1 MDGYPQ
7 APTAPAAP
15 RPLTTTLP
23 GQLVSIGARVD
34 LRREQ
39 VVVEIERY
47 RIQGALHL
55 PAEGYRSRL
64 SDYMNQRETEFLPMS
79 DCKITTLETHQER
92 SVPFMLVARRHVRL
106 IAPLDEAEDQIA

>member
-1 MDGYPQ
+1 
-7 APTAPAAP
+7 
-15 RPLTTTLP
+15 
-23 GQLVSIGARVD
+23 VD

-64 SDYMNQRETEFLPMS
+64 SDYMNQRETEFLPMT
-79 DCKITTLETHQER
+79 DCTITTLDSGQER
-92 SVPFMLVARRHVRL
+92 ETPFLLVARRHVRL
-106 IAPLDEAEDQIA
+106 ISPVDAAEDRID

>member
-1 MDGYPQ
+1 M
-7 APTAPAAP
+7 
-15 RPLTTTLP
+15 
-23 GQLVSIGARVD
+23 D

-64 SDYMNQRETEFLPMS
+64 SDYMNQRETEFLPMT
-79 DCKITTLETHQER
+79 DCTVTTLDTDQER
-92 SVPFMLVARRHVRL
+92 DVPFLLVARRHVRL
-106 IAPLDEAEDQIA
+106 ISPVDAAEDRIA

>member
-1 MDGYPQ
+1 M
-7 APTAPAAP
+7 
-15 RPLTTTLP
+15 
-23 GQLVSIGARVD
+23 D

-64 SDYMNQRETEFLPMS
+64 SDYMNQREAEFLPMTE
-79 DCKITTLETHQER
+79 CTITTLESGLER
-92 SVPFMLVARRHVRL
+92 EVPFLLVARRHVRL
-106 IAPLDEAEDQIA
+106 ISPLDAAGDRIA

>member
-1 MDGYPQ
+1 
-7 APTAPAAP
+7 
-15 RPLTTTLP
+15 L
-23 GQLVSIGARVD
+23 D

-64 SDYMNQRETEFLPMS
+64 SDYMNQRETEFLPMT
-79 DCKITTLETHQER
+79 DCTITTLDDGQDRE
-92 SVPFMLVARRHVRL
+92 VPFMLVARRHVRL
-106 IAPLDEAEDQIA
+106 IAPVDAAADRIS

>member
-1 MDGYPQ
+1 
-7 APTAPAAP
+7 
-15 RPLTTTLP
+15 
-23 GQLVSIGARVD
+23 VE

-64 SDYMNQRETEFLPMS
+64 SDYMNQREAEFLPMT
-79 DCKITTLETHQER
+79 DCTVSTIETGQER
-92 SVPFMLVARRHVRL
+92 ALPFVLVARRHVRM
-106 IAPLDEAEDQIA
+106 IAPVDLAEDRLP

>member
-1 MDGYPQ
+1 M
-7 APTAPAAP
+7 
-15 RPLTTTLP
+15 
-23 GQLVSIGARVD
+23 D

-64 SDYMNQRETEFLPMS
+64 SDYMNQREAEFLPMT
-79 DCKITTLETHQER
+79 DCRVTTLETESTR
-92 SVPFMLVARRHVRL
+92 DVPFLLVARRHVRL
-106 IAPLDEAEDQIA
+106 IAPVDAAEDRIE

>member
-1 MDGYPQ
+1 M
-7 APTAPAAP
+7 
-15 RPLTTTLP
+15 
-23 GQLVSIGARVD
+23 D

-64 SDYMNQRETEFLPMS
+64 SDYMNQREAEFLPMT
-79 DCKITTLETHQER
+79 DCTITDFDTGNER
-92 SVPFMLVARRHVRL
+92 TVPFLLVARRHVRL
-106 IAPLDEAEDQIA
+106 IAPVDASEDRID

>member
-1 MDGYPQ
+1 
-7 APTAPAAP
+7 
-15 RPLTTTLP
+15 
-23 GQLVSIGARVD
+23 VD

-64 SDYMNQRETEFLPMS
+64 SDYMNQREAEFLPMT
-79 DCKITTLETHQER
+79 DCTITTLETTDER
-92 SVPFMLVARRHVRL
+92 VVPFLLVARRHVHM
-106 IAPLDEAEDQIA
+106 IAPLDAADDRLP

>member
-1 MDGYPQ
+1 
-7 APTAPAAP
+7 
-15 RPLTTTLP
+15 
-23 GQLVSIGARVD
+23 VD

-64 SDYMNQRETEFLPMS
+64 SDYMNQREAEFLPMT
-79 DCKITTLETHQER
+79 DCTITTLDTGDAHDL
-92 SVPFMLVARRHVRL
+92 PFMLVARRHVRL
-106 IAPLDEAEDQIA
+106 IAPVDAASDRIP